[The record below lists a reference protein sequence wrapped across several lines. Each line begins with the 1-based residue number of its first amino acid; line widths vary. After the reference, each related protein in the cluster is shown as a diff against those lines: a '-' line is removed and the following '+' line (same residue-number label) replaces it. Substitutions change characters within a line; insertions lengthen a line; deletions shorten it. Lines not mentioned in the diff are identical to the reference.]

1 MSIITFQI
9 GNRKQNAFTLQK
21 TDTVV
26 KNKKMV

>member
-9 GNRKQNAFTLQK
+9 GNRKQNAFTLQE